1 MTRTIREIEPA
12 DHHRLGEIQRAALD
26 EPSPDLLAAAADGP
40 LPGFV
45 CLDDDR
51 IVGYVFAV
59 VGDSRAYLPEL
70 AIATISQRQGHGRAL
85 LETICERLRSRGVE
99 RVRVR
104 TRADDTRA
112 REFYESRGFAVADR
126 VPDYYEDGT
135 DGIVYRQRS
144 E

>member
-70 AIATISQRQGHGRAL
+70 AIATNSQRQGHGRAL

-99 RVRVR
+99 RVRVT